1 MCVSQYNNRLFL
13 AILLGMFITSGCSGH
28 SVKYGANSEGEEMV
42 ASEEEMS
49 ASEQNAP
56 IGSVRNA
63 DGTMVHGGIV
73 DGNNAALRAS
83 QGASQ
88 ASPNSRDMQSDKTA
102 MNGNSFI
109 PGGADS
115 GQQFNGVDGSGPNY
129 DSVTGFGSGAADPNN
144 PDPEAWAKAYL
155 QEGKSQQDFYGD
167 PSTSASSSH
176 NRMGETADYG
186 NNSPGVSGI
195 GPNYGGVEGFS
206 QGSASSMEITPEA
219 WAQAYLKEKGGPLP
233 EYVNPDMNI
242 AQSKGSNN
250 SHSMGMNESMGMRGA
265 SGDLIPMGNT
275 NGGFQGRVQ
284 DIYFAFDSWSISAEG
299 ARYLEED
306 AQWLHANPEKALMIE
321 GHCDQRGTQDY
332 NLVLGK
338 KRAEAARE
346 YLVNLGIQ
354 SYRIKIVS
362 YGKERPFCQKN
373 NEDCFQKN
381 RRNHMVV
388 QLNPS

>member
-13 AILLGMFITSGCSGH
+13 AILLGVFITSGCSGH

-42 ASEEEMS
+42 SSEEEMS
-49 ASEQNAP
+49 ASEQTAP
-56 IGSVRNA
+56 FGSVRNA
-63 DGTMVHGGIV
+63 DGTTVHGGIV
-73 DGNNAALRAS
+73 DGNNADLRAS
-83 QGASQ
+83 QGGSQ
-88 ASPNSRDMQSDKTA
+88 ASPNSREMKSDKTA

-109 PGGADS
+109 PGSADY
-115 GQQFNGVDGSGPNY
+115 GQQFKGVDGSGPNY
-129 DSVTGFGSGAADPNN
+129 DSVTGFGSGAADP
-144 PDPEAWAKAYL
+144 
-155 QEGKSQQDFYGD
+155 
-167 PSTSASSSH
+167 STSASSSH
-176 NRMGETADYG
+176 NGIGEAADYG
-186 NNSPGVSGI
+186 HNYPGVSGS
-195 GPNYGGVEGFS
+195 GPNYGVVDGFS
-206 QGSASSMEITPEA
+206 QGSASSMEINPEA
-219 WAQAYLKEKGGPLP
+219 WAQAYLKEYGGPLP

-242 AQSKGSNN
+242 AQSKGINN
-250 SHSMGMNESMGMRGA
+250 SHSVGMNESMGMRGP

-275 NGGFQGRVQ
+275 NGGSQGRVQ
-284 DIYFAFDSWSISAEG
+284 DIYFAFDSWSISTEG

-354 SYRIKIVS
+354 PYRIKIVS

-388 QLNPS
+388 QMNPS

>member
-1 MCVSQYNNRLFL
+1 MCVSQNNNRLFL
-13 AILLGMFITSGCSGH
+13 AILLGVFITSGCSGH
-28 SVKYGANSEGEEMV
+28 SVKYGANSEGAEMV
-42 ASEEEMS
+42 SSEEEMS
-49 ASEQNAP
+49 ASVQNAP
-56 IGSVRNA
+56 HGSVRNT
-63 DGTMVHGGIV
+63 DGTTVHGGIV
-73 DGNNAALRAS
+73 DGNIAGLRAS

-88 ASPNSRDMQSDKTA
+88 ASPK
-102 MNGNSFI
+102 
-109 PGGADS
+109 
-115 GQQFNGVDGSGPNY
+115 FNGVDGSGPNHG
-129 DSVTGFGSGAADPNN
+129 SVTGFGSGAADPNN
-144 PDPEAWAKAYL
+144 PD
-155 QEGKSQQDFYGD
+155 GD
-167 PSTSASSSH
+167 PSTSASSSQTGI
-176 NRMGETADYG
+176 GETANYG
-186 NNSPGVSGI
+186 HNSTGVSGS
-195 GPNYGGVEGFS
+195 GPNYGVVDGFS
-206 QGSASSMEITPEA
+206 QGSASSMEINPEA

-242 AQSKGSNN
+242 AQSKGHNN
-250 SHSMGMNESMGMRGA
+250 SHSKGMNESKGMRGA

-275 NGGFQGRVQ
+275 NGGSQGWVQ

-306 AQWLHANPEKALMIE
+306 AQWLQANPEKDLMIE

-373 NEDCFQKN
+373 NENCFQEN
-381 RRNHMVV
+381 RRNHMVI
-388 QLNPS
+388 QMNQS

>member
-13 AILLGMFITSGCSGH
+13 AILLGVFITSGCSGH

-42 ASEEEMS
+42 SSEEEMR

-63 DGTMVHGGIV
+63 DGTTVHGGIV
-73 DGNNAALRAS
+73 DGNNAGLRAS

-88 ASPNSRDMQSDKTA
+88 ALPNSRDMKSDKTA
-102 MNGNSFI
+102 MNENSF
-109 PGGADS
+109 
-115 GQQFNGVDGSGPNY
+115 PNY

-176 NRMGETADYG
+176 HGMGETADYG
-186 NNSPGVSGI
+186 NNSPGVSGS

-206 QGSASSMEITPEA
+206 QGSASSMEINPEA

-284 DIYFAFDSWSISAEG
+284 DIYFAFDSWNISTEG

-306 AQWLHANPEKALMIE
+306 AQWLH
-321 GHCDQRGTQDY
+321 DTS
-332 NLVLGK
+332 
-338 KRAEAARE
+338 
-346 YLVNLGIQ
+346 Q
-354 SYRIKIVS
+354 S
-362 YGKERPFCQKN
+362 
-373 NEDCFQKN
+373 
-381 RRNHMVV
+381 
-388 QLNPS
+388 L